1 MNLQRSSACSQGTIK
16 TVNNMSLQIQL
27 KPFVAED
34 GQKYKVIELTDI
46 ALHTAP
52 KRPTPSHGKK
62 IAKSFDRM
70 EPGRI
75 YSPIGENAIAP
86 DGSFN
91 LEAIKFDPEFLRMV
105 QEAEAEGYKVLLGLP
120 KGGMPVVPGA
130 DTVEFMK
137 SKNGKRV
144 LRGLAKEKDKS

>member
-1 MNLQRSSACSQGTIK
+1 MNLQ
-16 TVNNMSLQIQL
+16 VELQ
-27 KPFVAED
+27 PFIAKG
-34 GQKYKVIELTDI
+34 GQKYKIIQLTDI
-46 ALHTAP
+46 ALHTVP
-52 KRPTPSHGKK
+52 KRATTSHGKK

-75 YSPIGENAIAP
+75 YSPIGENAVAP

-105 QEAEAEGYKVLLGLP
+105 QEAEADGYKVLLGVP
-120 KGGMPVVPGA
+120 KGGMPVVPGS